1 VIIGFTVDA
10 KRKIK
15 HIPHHDFVLNVIS
28 FTNLLGLSLFHI
40 QKDIVAITNIDKI
53 IAITH

>member
-40 QKDIVAITNIDKI
+40 QKDIDAITKIDKM